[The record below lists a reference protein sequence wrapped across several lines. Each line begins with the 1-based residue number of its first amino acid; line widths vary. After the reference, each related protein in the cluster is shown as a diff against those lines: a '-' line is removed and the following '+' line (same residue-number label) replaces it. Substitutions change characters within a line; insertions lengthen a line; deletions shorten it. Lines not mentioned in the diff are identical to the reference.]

1 MVTTI
6 RQLGRNRMAHILLP
20 FGCLLILIYVAI
32 VYYFDSRD
40 FRSTKKLQSF
50 DYILLLG
57 FLNVLLDI
65 GKSYGVNHLDTIEP
79 AFTRILYGLFF
90 ISTDV
95 IVFYLCYVILS
106 LTGTLPKKRLYKI
119 IVYTP
124 FTLNVLAVLFSIRQ
138 LQFVEGTFTNYSRG
152 FPATTCFIMAA
163 VYIAISG
170 TVLLMRWNYIER
182 YKRTGIITY
191 IIALIV
197 VGTVRLI
204 NPELFIT
211 SIGAT
216 IFVLGVYMTIE
227 SPSIRKV
234 EQFHSDTVTGFASLI
249 DNRDHSTGGH
259 IRRTGIYVELIT
271 KELLAHN
278 VDNPVL
284 TRDFVKNVV
293 NAAPMHDIGKISIP
307 DSILQKPGPLTLEE
321 YAVIQQHT
329 VIGGSIINETFDSL
343 GSTEYR
349 RIAHNVARYH
359 HEKWDGTGYPDG
371 LKGTE
376 IPLGARIMAVA
387 DVFDALSADRCYRGA
402 LSLDDCFEAIQKGR
416 GTDFDPQVVDAF
428 LNIRPEV
435 ERVYSELN
443 LATAE

>member
-1 MVTTI
+1 
-6 RQLGRNRMAHILLP
+6 MAHILLP
-20 FGCLLILIYVAI
+20 FGCLLILIYVGI
-32 VYYFDSRD
+32 VYYFDSKD

-57 FLNVLLDI
+57 VLNVLLDI
-65 GKSYGVNHLDTIEP
+65 GKSYGVNHLDSVEP
-79 AFTRILYGLFF
+79 AFTLILYGLFF

-95 IVFYLCYVILS
+95 IVFYLCYVILD
-106 LTGTLPKKRLYKI
+106 LTGTLPKRRIYKI

-124 FTLNVLAVLFSIRQ
+124 FVLNVLAVLFSIQ
-138 LQFVEGTFTNYSRG
+138 HLQFVQGVFTNYSRG
-152 FPATTCFIMAA
+152 FPATTCFIMAT
-163 VYIAISG
+163 VYIIVSG
-170 TVLLMRWNYIER
+170 TVLLMRWHYIER

-216 IFVLGVYMTIE
+216 IFVLGIYMTMA

-234 EQFHSDTVTGFASLI
+234 EQFHSDTVLGFASLI
-249 DNRDHSTGGH
+249 NNRDHSTGGH
-259 IRRTGIYVELIT
+259 IKRTGIYVELIT
-271 KELLAHN
+271 KELLARN
-278 VDNPVL
+278 IDNTIL
-284 TRDFVKNVV
+284 TQDFVKNVV

-307 DSILQKPGPLTLEE
+307 DSILQKPGPLTDEE
-321 YAVIQQHT
+321 YTAIQQHT
-329 VIGGSIINETFDSL
+329 VIGGTIIDETFDSL
-343 GSTEYR
+343 GSSEYR

-387 DVFDALSADRCYRGA
+387 DVFDALSTERCYHDA
-402 LSLDDCFEAIQKGR
+402 LSLDECFAAIEQGR
-416 GTDFDPQVVDAF
+416 GVDFDPQVVDAF
-428 LNIRPEV
+428 LRIRPEV
-435 ERVYSELN
+435 ERVCREIHAS
-443 LATAE
+443 ATK

>member
-1 MVTTI
+1 
-6 RQLGRNRMAHILLP
+6 MAHILLP
-20 FGCLLILIYVAI
+20 FGCLLILIYVGI
-32 VYYFDSRD
+32 VYYFDSKD
-40 FRSTKKLQSF
+40 FRSTKKLQAF

-57 FLNVLLDI
+57 VLNVLLDI
-65 GKSYGVNHLDTIEP
+65 GKSYGVNHLDSVEP
-79 AFTRILYGLFF
+79 AFTLILYGLFF

-95 IVFYLCYVILS
+95 IVFYLCYVILD
-106 LTGTLPKKRLYKI
+106 LTGTLPKRRIYKI

-124 FTLNVLAVLFSIRQ
+124 FVLNVLAVLFSIQ
-138 LQFVEGTFTNYSRG
+138 HLQFVQGVFTNYSRG
-152 FPATTCFIMAA
+152 FPATTCFIMAT
-163 VYIAISG
+163 VYIIVSG
-170 TVLLMRWNYIER
+170 TVLLMRWHYIER

-216 IFVLGVYMTIE
+216 IFVLGIYMTMA

-234 EQFHSDTVTGFASLI
+234 EQFHSDTVLGFASLI
-249 DNRDHSTGGH
+249 NNRDHSTGGH
-259 IRRTGIYVELIT
+259 IKRTGIYVELIT
-271 KELLAHN
+271 KELLARN
-278 VDNPVL
+278 IDNTIL
-284 TRDFVKNVV
+284 TQDFVKNVV

-307 DSILQKPGPLTLEE
+307 DSILRKPGPLTDEE
-321 YAVIQQHT
+321 YTAIQQHT
-329 VIGGSIINETFDSL
+329 VIGGTIIDETFDSL
-343 GSTEYR
+343 GSSEYR

-387 DVFDALSADRCYRGA
+387 DVFDALSTERCYHDA
-402 LSLDDCFEAIQKGR
+402 LSLDECFAAIERGR
-416 GTDFDPQVVDAF
+416 GVDFDPQVVDAF
-428 LNIRPEV
+428 LRIRPEV
-435 ERVYSELN
+435 ERVCLEIHAS
-443 LATAE
+443 AEK